1 MATSHCYSW
10 WRWWVWFTRSR
21 SDQIVTFFWVSD
33 SFDRHALEL
42 LERMLTLDPEFVC
55 FPCVYIKLTQGLA
68 TTQCL
73 LFWLCKVN
81 GIIFHECQL
90 GFVFSDIFVISFS
103 IVWVL
108 QRISAKDA
116 LDAEYFWTEPFPC
129 QPNRF
134 LSICFVSLPH
144 PLVSSTA
151 GSRSL
156 SSALGIIFSP
166 NNLNHRFDNKH
177 QGRILWMLLVDSC
190 RVWLECKIL
199 LQLTKVWSFT
209 WVSNKE
215 EAAAEAAATRGGCQA
230 PKDYAPSTSTCPSS
244 TNPTATYTC
253 PPSSA
258 WAEPTNSTQSR
269 PNKSAL
275 WK

>member
-1 MATSHCYSW
+1 
-10 WRWWVWFTRSR
+10 
-21 SDQIVTFFWVSD
+21 
-33 SFDRHALEL
+33 
-42 LERMLTLDPEFVC
+42 MLTLDPEFVSNPSLSTTHSIWRFQSSC
-55 FPCVYIKLTQGLA
+55 FVYFPCVYIKLTQGLA

-73 LFWLCKVN
+73 LFWLCQVN
-81 GIIFHECQL
+81 GIIFHECQS
-90 GFVFSDIFVISFS
+90 GFVFSDILVISFS

-156 SSALGIIFSP
+156 SSALCIIFSP
-166 NNLNHRFDNKH
+166 NNLNHTFDYKH

-199 LQLTKVWSFT
+199 LQLTKV
-209 WVSNKE
+209 
-215 EAAAEAAATRGGCQA
+215 
-230 PKDYAPSTSTCPSS
+230 
-244 TNPTATYTC
+244 
-253 PPSSA
+253 
-258 WAEPTNSTQSR
+258 
-269 PNKSAL
+269 
-275 WK
+275 